1 MNWSLLIGILAG
13 FAVALSI
20 LILALIWRN
29 GRAARKGRKGE
40 RIVAKELNTL
50 KKRDHIILNDILLP
64 TANNQTS
71 QIDHIVISTRGIFVI
86 ETKSLAGRISGSEHA
101 QYWRQNLATQSR
113 SIYNPLLQ
121 NVGHIKALRRI
132 LKDIDEHLFTSMVV
146 FTEAWRLD
154 IKADDII
161 IARRWLPDRH
171 IKRTFIPSERREKR
185 WWKPSREV
193 RLDETRIVAPIEE
206 LTEEISRRKKIIPRQ
221 DLLEIADRIREISLA
236 GRTQQRTHKEYA
248 KETSRNISRE
258 IRQGNCPR
266 CGGRLLVKRG
276 DHGEFV
282 GCENYPSCR
291 FTCSI
296 DRLH

>member
-1 MNWSLLIGILAG
+1 MNWSLLAGILAG
-13 FAVALSI
+13 FVVALSLLI
-20 LILALIWRN
+20 LILRWRN

-50 KKRDHIILNDILLP
+50 TKRDNIILNDLLIP
-64 TANNQTS
+64 TANDRTS

-113 SIYNPLLQ
+113 SLYNPLLQ
-121 NVGHIKALRRI
+121 NAGHIKALRRI
-132 LKDIDEHLFTSMVV
+132 LKDIDESLFISMVV

-161 IARRWLPDRH
+161 IPRRWLPDRH
-171 IKRTFIPSERREKR
+171 IRRTFIPSEQRKKR

-193 RLDETRIVAPIEE
+193 RLDETHIVAPIEE
-206 LTEEISRRKKIIPRQ
+206 LTQEISRRKKIIPRHDLQ
-221 DLLEIADRIREISLA
+221 DIANRIREISLD
-236 GRTQQRTHKEYA
+236 GRTQQRIHKEYA

-296 DRLH
+296 DRMH